1 MKILLD
7 SKDLIDVIEH
17 DRPIRLEEFRAYLN
31 DHRCSLALAFNN
43 VRELAAQGID
53 SLHVRSL
60 LQKLETL
67 PVSYLAE
74 MLIPSEEVKE
84 AVRAFNS
91 AIEYNPI
98 NPWVS
103 RWDETIPGPRP
114 PVGKMLILRLDEI
127 VLDIARE
134 DASVFAGYDPYEQ
147 ALRQQFE
154 TDRNIPASARVPEQN
169 FPKMIGRFIEHYGI
183 EKPTRPIEDF
193 AAWVYDD
200 HRRCPG
206 LRLGV

>member
-43 VRELAAQGID
+43 VRELAAPLAQGID

-103 RWDETIPGPRP
+103 RCDE
-114 PVGKMLILRLDEI
+114 
-127 VLDIARE
+127 
-134 DASVFAGYDPYEQ
+134 
-147 ALRQQFE
+147 
-154 TDRNIPASARVPEQN
+154 
-169 FPKMIGRFIEHYGI
+169 
-183 EKPTRPIEDF
+183 
-193 AAWVYDD
+193 
-200 HRRCPG
+200 
-206 LRLGV
+206 